1 MKRKNL
7 KAAEKK
13 PLLEGARATAF
24 GGERAMV
31 NYVELEPGT
40 DVPEH
45 AHPEEQL
52 TLVLSGRIRF
62 VLEGEETELG
72 PGDAVWVP
80 SGARHAVQALDA
92 SVVLDVF
99 SPVRVDL
106 LEKLGR

>member
-7 KAAEKK
+7 MAAEKK
-13 PLLEGARATAF
+13 PLFEGVRATAF

-31 NYVELEPGT
+31 NYVELAPGT

-52 TLVLSGRIRF
+52 TLVLSGRILF
-62 VLEGEETELG
+62 VLEGEEAELG
-72 PGDAVWVP
+72 PGEAVWVP
-80 SGARHAVQALDA
+80 PGARHRVRALEE

-99 SPVRVDL
+99 SPVRADL
-106 LEKLGR
+106 LEKLG